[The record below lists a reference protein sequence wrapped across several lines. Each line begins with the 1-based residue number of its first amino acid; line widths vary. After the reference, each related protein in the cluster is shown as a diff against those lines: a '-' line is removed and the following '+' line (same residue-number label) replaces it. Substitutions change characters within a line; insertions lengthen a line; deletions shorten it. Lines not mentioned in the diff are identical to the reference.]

1 MDSLKY
7 IFALLVSCLIA
18 GNSNA
23 QTLELTSDQQEA
35 VKARVL
41 QIVEEFRVRLSKI
54 TNNNLTH
61 EARKEHVNSTL
72 RLFIGNGES
81 YSCFDEETGKPTTH
95 SGVKIEFSDMEGEMK
110 RSQLLKKYIYR
121 LYNPQTGKT
130 MYPYHGMNI
139 VAADAVVCDNIK
151 KIGDHYECI
160 AYYHVKYLQRTNEGT
175 RFTICPSLTRKM
187 RCYISPIELPTG
199 EVIFPVKLGDI
210 YTVEN
215 KLK

>member
-7 IFALLVSCLIA
+7 IFALIVSCLIA

-23 QTLELTSDQQEA
+23 QDLTNKQQEEIRMRVINA
-35 VKARVL
+35 VESFQGSLSV
-41 QIVEEFRVRLSKI
+41 IVDNQKSHAI
-54 TNNNLTH
+54 
-61 EARKEHVNSTL
+61 RKEHVNSAL
-72 RLFIGNGES
+72 NLFIGNGEQYS
-81 YSCFDEETGKPTTH
+81 YFDEETGKQITN
-95 SGVKIEFSDMEGEMK
+95 SAVRIEFSDMKGEMK

-130 MYPYHGMNI
+130 MLPYHNQNI
-139 VAADAVVCDNIK
+139 VAADAVVCDNVIK
-151 KIGDHYECI
+151 VGDHYECI
-160 AYYHVKYLQRTNEGT
+160 AYYHVKYLRRFNE
-175 RFTICPSLTRKM
+175 RNLFSDSLTRKI
-187 RCYISPIELPTG
+187 RCYISPIELPNG